1 VLPKEVMEDTL
12 LVVVEVEQELQL
24 AILVD
29 LVVLVS

>member
-29 LVVLVS
+29 LVVQEL